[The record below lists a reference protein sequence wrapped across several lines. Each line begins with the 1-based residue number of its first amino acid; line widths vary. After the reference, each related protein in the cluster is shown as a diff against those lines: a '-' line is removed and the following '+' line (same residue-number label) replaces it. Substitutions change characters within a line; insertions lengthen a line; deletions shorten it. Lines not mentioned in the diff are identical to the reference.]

1 REVPPERLK
10 GRFALLKGFDE
21 SMPDLEKAVS
31 NYAVDEYYG
40 KAFDLVLSGKARN
53 AFDLE
58 KEPAKLREKYGRTT
72 FGQGAL
78 LARRLIEAGTR
89 LVQLNW
95 PSVAKGNPEGDAYDT
110 HAAH

>member
-1 REVPPERLK
+1 
-10 GRFALLKGFDE
+10 
-21 SMPDLEKAVS
+21 MPDLEKAVS

-95 PSVAKGNPEGDAYDT
+95 PSVANGNPEVMPGILTFPISNRSRTSIVPY
-110 HAAH
+110 